1 MNFHIPTKPEEWV
14 EVNQLVLSHYQ
25 SSISPSTHIT
35 IWLVTVLGPIPGIL
49 YLISA
54 VKKCQIN
61 GWWLVRIDEGG
72 YLYPHNRVM
81 LSTWVIALTI
91 VNLAHSISLLHD
103 FETHFH
109 PRTVLCH
116 LLTFL
121 VLSCFAWGKVWSLYC
136 SMPPCKYRLAQA
148 NNKSG
153 ASRPSMKRPIP
164 AYLFNPL
171 IIAVH
176 LISLFG
182 GFRWLW
188 IAIKEVYH
196 LSSLFDQYQA
206 SYASLSNPN
215 SPDIVVLESQIKAL
229 FSLKEM
235 LQSGGIVRQNL
246 KYLAGFLII
255 LNLIQLV
262 FKIWCSYRIM
272 GALLFQAKILRQA
285 AARQMALKAANSDY
299 MCDAAKLGSQAT
311 IASADPTPENPIFTS
326 RWRDLLPN
334 FRRGNKVSAQ
344 LWNSGPF
351 IRTQEQIL
359 ADGVE
364 DMADCYRKLR
374 DNAIHTFWTI
384 VMAVLMNVSCTTM
397 DAFLNVGFFD
407 NLSIFDTEVAI
418 YLWVNLTWNCG
429 VGLLLGVSSCIIVFT
444 AAPTLPREP
453 DA

>member
-1 MNFHIPTKPEEWV
+1 
-14 EVNQLVLSHYQ
+14 
-25 SSISPSTHIT
+25 
-35 IWLVTVLGPIPGIL
+35 
-49 YLISA
+49 
-54 VKKCQIN
+54 
-61 GWWLVRIDEGG
+61 
-72 YLYPHNRVM
+72 
-81 LSTWVIALTI
+81 
-91 VNLAHSISLLHD
+91 
-103 FETHFH
+103 
-109 PRTVLCH
+109 
-116 LLTFL
+116 
-121 VLSCFAWGKVWSLYC
+121 
-136 SMPPCKYRLAQA
+136 
-148 NNKSG
+148 
-153 ASRPSMKRPIP
+153 MKRPIP

-397 DAFLNVGFFD
+397 DAFLSAPKPDHSKGRIYIGIDFSFGHFPDVGFFD

-429 VGLLLGVSSCIIVFT
+429 VGLLLGVVSLLVDHRVFRLPHSFQWEFELNKFLSSIRT
-444 AAPTLPREP
+444 ASQST
-453 DA
+453 